1 MRVDRSDG
9 DIVVFTEVP
18 FDESFDEKAEV
29 IEDNILQHHYLYTLF
44 EMDSKENIMVSIL
57 GGTEFSDEKIMEIIS
72 EETNKF
78 LN

>member
-9 DIVVFTEVP
+9 DIVVFTELP
-18 FDESFDEKAEV
+18 FEESFDEKADV
-29 IEDNILQHHYLYTLF
+29 IEDNILQHHHIYTLF
-44 EMDSKENIMVSIL
+44 EMDTKENIMVSIL

-78 LN
+78 LK

>member
-9 DIVVFTEVP
+9 DIVVFTELP
-18 FDESFDEKAEV
+18 FEESFDEKAEV
-29 IEDNILQHHYLYTLF
+29 IEDNILKHHYLYTLF
-44 EMDSKENIMVSIL
+44 EMDTEENIMVSIL

-78 LN
+78 LK